1 MYFIETR
8 QLGLEPES
16 ARKDKQTSNK
26 ISNKLPVR
34 ALNKLLKTQAGDIFL
49 LTFYENS
56 LRLCEHKC
64 KIFLS
69 LLRHIKKQLGKGS
82 KNFFFAR
89 ILKPNKPAKD
99 RLVLSKKSTDDC
111 YLIAVKN
118 KKSSFIP
125 EQRKKRLNNF
135 LEISIHLKYLIRRNN
150 KRFSVQEK
158 NLWSNFFH
166 QL

>member
-16 ARKDKQTSNK
+16 ARKDKQT
-26 ISNKLPVR
+26 
-34 ALNKLLKTQAGDIFL
+34 
-49 LTFYENS
+49 
-56 LRLCEHKC
+56 
-64 KIFLS
+64 FLS
-69 LLRHIKKQLGKGS
+69 LSRHIKKQLGKRN
-82 KNFFFAR
+82 KKFLFAR
-89 ILKPNKPAKD
+89 ILKPNKPAKG
-99 RLVLSKKSTDDC
+99 RLFLSKKSTDDC

-118 KKSSFIP
+118 KNSSFIP

-135 LEISIHLKYLIRRNN
+135 LEICIHLKYLIRRNN
-150 KRFSVQEK
+150 KRFSVQEN